1 MNPTH
6 WRSVKEALF
15 EALELSGDERVSY
28 ISGLDL
34 GIREE
39 VERLVKAD
47 AAADDFIASPFLLE
61 NSDLENVSEQIPSDI
76 DGYRVI
82 REIGS
87 GGMGTVYLAEHSGEG
102 FSQKVALKLIKRG
115 MDTNS
120 VLKRFLLERNILAN
134 LDHPNIARMLDG
146 GSTIDGLP
154 YFVLEFIDGS
164 EIRKYCNEN
173 RYGLN
178 ERLDL
183 FRKVCNAVSNAHQKL
198 VVHRDLKPTNI
209 LVTKDGEPK
218 LLDFGIAKLLSPDW
232 NADTNEATLTLFRA
246 MTPEYAS
253 PEQLAG
259 EATTT
264 ATDVYSLGVI
274 LYELLA
280 GQRPFD
286 MRGKVP
292 KELVENVLSKDPPR
306 PSTVGSGHTSGHSE
320 RTASAGDAATEEGE
334 IADPRMANTVD
345 RKQLQGDLDNIIL
358 KALRREPE
366 RRYQSVQEFA
376 EDIRRFQDGL
386 PVSATADSRI
396 YRFNK
401 YFKRHRLGVIGTA
414 AAAVLLIAATIVT
427 SWQYTVA
434 QREKNAA
441 EKRFAETRFLAKSML
456 YELHNKLEQVPGT
469 TEAREYLVESA
480 LKYIDGLAAEKIDDP
495 DLQSELSDAYQRI
508 ADIQGG
514 LWRANLGQRE
524 QAEVNYA
531 KATEIMESLVLNYPE
546 RHRYKWKLGQLYA
559 SAADAAYQKTD
570 MTAYAQLSQRSMEQ
584 LIPVET
590 SFENDDYYEFYIC
603 DLIAGYNRSAR
614 AKGIVGELDAA
625 YTDATRGSEIANTA
639 RTKLPSSYPVRSA
652 VDVINETRAEVLM
665 MMERYQEALEIYQG
679 SLRNQ
684 DAAGDIQGSHQQTA
698 QRNRMLTLS
707 SIAKLQGLLGRYDDS
722 VVSIDAAL
730 ELASGAVAA
739 DPADA
744 DARLIFANFR
754 TLKGMILERA
764 GRYQEAVAIL
774 IVTIEDWKKIR
785 TADPENQVYRYM
797 ESDAHGAIGKSYLAL
812 GLSGKRRSE
821 LLTAREMLEKA
832 YATNK
837 EFQDAGLAGN
847 IEKAETELL
856 QSKLKECLKALGIN

>member
-1 MNPTH
+1 MDPTH

-15 EALELSGDERVSY
+15 EALEMSGDERLSY
-28 ISGLDL
+28 ISGLDP

-47 AAADDFIASPFLLE
+47 SAAANFIASPFLLE
-61 NSDLENVSEQIPSDI
+61 NSDLENVSEQIPADI

-146 GSTIDGLP
+146 GSTADGLP

-173 RYGLN
+173 RFGLN

-253 PEQLAG
+253 PEQIAG

-306 PSTVGSGHTSGHSE
+306 PSTVGSGQTSGQKE
-320 RTASAGDAATEEGE
+320 RTASAEVEATEEGDAAGLQVE
-334 IADPRMANTVD
+334 NSVD
-345 RKQLQGDLDNIIL
+345 RKLLQGDLDNIIL

-366 RRYQSVQEFA
+366 RRYQSVQEFV
-376 EDIRRFQDGL
+376 EDIRRFQHGL

-401 YFKRHRLGVIGTA
+401 YFKRHRVGVIGTA
-414 AAAVLLIAATIVT
+414 LAATILITATLVT
-427 SWQYTVA
+427 GWQYTVA
-434 QREKNAA
+434 QREKAAA
-441 EKRFAETRFLAKSML
+441 ERRFADTRALAKSVL
-456 YELHNKLEQVPGT
+456 YELYDAIDAIPGST
-469 TEAREYLVESA
+469 KAKELLATRAIEYL
-480 LKYIDGLAAEKIDDP
+480 DRLAAEGSADP
-495 DLQSELSDAYQRI
+495 YLLTELADGYQRI
-508 ADIQGG
+508 GDIQGG
-514 LWRANLGQRE
+514 LNRSNLGQTGE
-524 QAEVNYA
+524 AKNSYA
-531 KATEIMESLVLNYPE
+531 KA
-546 RHRYKWKLGQLYA
+546 R
-559 SAADAAYQKTD
+559 
-570 MTAYAQLSQRSMEQ
+570 
-584 LIPVET
+584 
-590 SFENDDYYEFYIC
+590 
-603 DLIAGYNRSAR
+603 
-614 AKGIVGELDAA
+614 EL
-625 YTDATRGSEIANTA
+625 RE
-639 RTKLPSSYPVRSA
+639 A
-652 VDVINETRAEVLM
+652 VI
-665 MMERYQEALEIYQG
+665 
-679 SLRNQ
+679 
-684 DAAGDIQGSHQQTA
+684 
-698 QRNRMLTLS
+698 
-707 SIAKLQGLLGRYDDS
+707 
-722 VVSIDAAL
+722 
-730 ELASGAVAA
+730 ASGASDPKFRFKLAMAYSKTAA
-739 DPADA
+739 SD
-744 DARLIFANFR
+744 FNEANVKGYYANHLLALE
-754 TLKGMILERA
+754 TLKALESVLPDDEDFLFELGASYANCGSAAAANGEVDA
-764 GRYQEAVAIL
+764 GLEFLKKAEAIL
-774 IVTIEDWKKIR
+774 TDLHNRNPSDLTRAMAVSTINDMVAEIHSSYGRKAQALSYMYRSADYLRPLLEANPDNAEVQRNLAVTYYSISKNECDLGSYDEAMLNAEKAIGIAVDLLKRDEKNFDLRLLYAMTLYSKGKILVR
-785 TADPENQVYRYM
+785 SGRPVAGLKILDDVLQKAKALQADDPENEITRVRTAYVDDEIGRAYL
-797 ESDAHGAIGKSYLAL
+797 AIG
-812 GLSGKRRSE
+812 
-821 LLTAREMLEKA
+821 LTE
-832 YATNK
+832 TNRAAK
-837 EFQDAGLAGN
+837 
-847 IEKAETELL
+847 
-856 QSKLKECLKALGIN
+856 LKALRTARSSLQAAYDSYKKYGNSMVGEDAQGINLVAAEIEKCDAAINALAR